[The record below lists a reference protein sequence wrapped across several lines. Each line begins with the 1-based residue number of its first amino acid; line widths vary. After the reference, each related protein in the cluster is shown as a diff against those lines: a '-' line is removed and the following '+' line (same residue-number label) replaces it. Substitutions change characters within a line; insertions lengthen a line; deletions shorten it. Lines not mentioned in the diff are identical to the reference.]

1 MKDISLTLTIEE
13 TNLVLEALGN
23 LPFARVFAA
32 IGKIQEQARQQL
44 SNDTPAPGTNASD
57 NQLLT
62 VKGEVHG

>member
-23 LPFARVFAA
+23 LPFARVFAV

-44 SNDTPAPGTNASD
+44 SDDTPAPDTKASD
-57 NQLLT
+57 NQPLT
-62 VKGEVHG
+62 VKG

>member
-23 LPFARVFAA
+23 LPFARVFAL

-44 SNDTPAPGTNASD
+44 SDGTPAPATNASD
-57 NQLLT
+57 SQSLT
-62 VKGEVHG
+62 VKS

>member
-23 LPFARVFAA
+23 LPFTRVFAL

-44 SNDTPAPGTNASD
+44 SDETPALGTNASD
-57 NQLLT
+57 NQSLT
-62 VKGEVHG
+62 VKG